1 MLVRFCMGY
10 INPDRIEAILPSAK
24 GDGFVLA
31 TRGGNMITLIGAD
44 RNMIENDM
52 KAAGILKK
60 SEEYKKCAGN

>member
-31 TRGGNMITLIGAD
+31 TRGGNMITMVGAD
-44 RNMIENDM
+44 RNMIENDLQVT
-52 KAAGILKK
+52 GLLKK
-60 SEEYKKCAGN
+60 TEEYRKCAGK